1 MNTLDLIQLGETLL
15 NAGLYNTQRDKDLLN
30 SLYTFQSEIGKPLNG
45 RCSSCISQAFY
56 SLRPNIDRLKNSEI
70 KITTDM
76 DLTNKKFTLNVPPYR
91 LDDKTVVTNAN
102 LTEEIA
108 LKIIDKYPKNWQ
120 VILTVTDLEEE
131 VKEVKTTRK
140 KKETTKE

>member
-30 SLYTFQSEIGKPLNG
+30 SLYTFQNEIGKSLNG

-56 SLRPNIDRLKNSEI
+56 SLRPNIDRLKKSEI

-76 DLTNKKFTLNVPPYR
+76 DLKNKKFTLNVPPYR
-91 LDDKTVVTNAN
+91 LDAKTVVTNAN

-108 LKIIDKYPKNWQ
+108 LRIIDKYPKGWQ
-120 VILTVTDLEEE
+120 KILTITGAVEE